1 MQSLRAYI
9 SSFALTLQRQKK
21 AYIRINVI
29 RLSTGRLSGI
39 AKNLLEDGL
48 SCTEKI
54 AVLVVTQHF

>member
-9 SSFALTLQRQKK
+9 SSFALTLQRQNK

-29 RLSTGRLSGI
+29 RLSTGRLSDI
-39 AKNLLEDGL
+39 AKNVLEDGL